1 MFHRRSD
8 PPPLFQTP
16 GRETGGFS
24 FVPTK
29 LVATAKR
36 SKPRGRSTWSTWRAS
51 AARSAARRGGVRDG
65 SPKGR
70 DRAAGSM
77 RSTRARSRRE
87 TPGRNVEVTLAIAA
101 QHRQPAC
108 SCCRTSPRETSR
120 GCSRQ
125 RGPCGLLRVG
135 RLGERA
141 AQPPLSRDA
150 SAAGK
155 AQERVPALCPRR
167 RRSRRSTRPDN
178 VTCPGVARS
187 GVTSFKPRCCR

>member
-16 GRETGGFS
+16 GRETGGFL
-24 FVPTK
+24 FVATK
-29 LVATAKR
+29 LVVTAKR
-36 SKPRGRSTWSTWRAS
+36 PKPRGRSTWSAGRAS

-101 QHRQPAC
+101 QRRQPAR

-120 GCSRQ
+120 CRSRQ
-125 RGPCGLLRVG
+125 RG
-135 RLGERA
+135 RA
-141 AQPPLSRDA
+141 ACGG
-150 SAAGK
+150 SARRAGG
-155 AQERVPALCPRR
+155 AAAAFSGCLRGGQSPRAGAGAPPRR

-187 GVTSFKPRCCR
+187 GITSFKPRCCR

>member
-1 MFHRRSD
+1 MGDRYAVSRRLVRSGIEAGLCS
-8 PPPLFQTP
+8 LFLTFA
-16 GRETGGFS
+16 RESADFTQAR
-24 FVPTK
+24 
-29 LVATAKR
+29 LWTAKR
-36 SKPRGRSTWSTWRAS
+36 LKPRGRSIWSTGRAS

-101 QHRQPAC
+101 QRRQPAC
-108 SCCRTSPRETSR
+108 SCCRTSSRETSR
-120 GCSRQ
+120 CRSRQ
-125 RGPCGLLRVG
+125 RGLCDLWRVG

-155 AQERVPALCPRR
+155 AQERVPALRPAGGDHGDQH
-167 RRSRRSTRPDN
+167 TR
-178 VTCPGVARS
+178 AM
-187 GVTSFKPRCCR
+187 